1 MGDARAAWEMRELRG
16 IGAKVGLTL
25 DGSAAGHYTKKKQT
39 ETECATQTLVG
50 WYNHCEGRV
59 LGWRATLCRIGL
71 MATTTDL

>member
-1 MGDARAAWEMRELRG
+1 
-16 IGAKVGLTL
+16 VGFTL

-59 LGWRATLCRIGL
+59 LGEGNTVSDRVDDNDNRSLRKRRRV
-71 MATTTDL
+71 